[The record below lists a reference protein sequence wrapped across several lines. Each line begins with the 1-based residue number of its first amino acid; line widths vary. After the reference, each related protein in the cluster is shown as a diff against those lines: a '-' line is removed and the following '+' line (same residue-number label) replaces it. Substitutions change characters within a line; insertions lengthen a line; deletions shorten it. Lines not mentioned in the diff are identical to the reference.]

1 MDFCKAFDKVSHH
14 HLKLKLE
21 YYGIRNKVLKWI
33 SSFLQERT
41 QRVVCGGYT
50 SDSENV
56 ISGVPQ
62 GTVLGPLLFLIYIN
76 DLPECI
82 SSMCSLFA
90 DDCLIYRKIESERD
104 IKILQN
110 DFKNLEL
117 WTKKWLMTFNTDKC
131 EVIQISLK
139 PLTPNSYTLYGKY
152 LKEVTEAKYLGVT
165 IDCKL
170 SFTKHIDIVC
180 KKANSTLAFI
190 RRNLKSCQRQI
201 KADAYL
207 LYVRPILEYAA
218 AVWAPHTRC
227 DIERLEAVQR
237 RAARFVMSN
246 YNRTS
251 SVTKML
257 NDLNWNSL
265 CNRRQT
271 SRLSLLYKILH
282 NLVDVTLPSYIVPS
296 TVFTIGH
303 DQKFILPQSR
313 IDTYKFSFFPNSIRL
328 WNNLPPETVYAHTI
342 NKFCKL
348 LIDN

>member
-1 MDFCKAFDKVSHH
+1 MGPSPFPNLPDIDINIAGVTKLLKEIDPYKATGPDSIPAKLLKEMADELSPSLALIFTASLQQGEVPRDWKKALVTPLFKKGDQTNPTNYRPVSLTSICCKLLEHIIHSNVMSHLNAHKIISDIQYGFCKRRSVELQLICTIHDFACNLNEKKRTDAILLDFCKAFDKVSHR

-117 WTKKWLMTFNTDKC
+117 W
-131 EVIQISLK
+131 
-139 PLTPNSYTLYGKY
+139 
-152 LKEVTEAKYLGVT
+152 AKNG
-165 IDCKL
+165 
-170 SFTKHIDIVC
+170 
-180 KKANSTLAFI
+180 
-190 RRNLKSCQRQI
+190 
-201 KADAYL
+201 
-207 LYVRPILEYAA
+207 
-218 AVWAPHTRC
+218 
-227 DIERLEAVQR
+227 
-237 RAARFVMSN
+237 
-246 YNRTS
+246 
-251 SVTKML
+251 
-257 NDLNWNSL
+257 
-265 CNRRQT
+265 
-271 SRLSLLYKILH
+271 
-282 NLVDVTLPSYIVPS
+282 
-296 TVFTIGH
+296 
-303 DQKFILPQSR
+303 
-313 IDTYKFSFFPNSIRL
+313 
-328 WNNLPPETVYAHTI
+328 
-342 NKFCKL
+342 
-348 LIDN
+348 